1 MGLWEHG
8 IDRLV
13 LDPTLHRHWL
23 LLLQLEDQE
32 NPNCNSYMA
41 YTTSYADTG
50 LLGVYFTADKNAN
63 LKLLVDAIQKEWG
76 RLSRR
81 HNR

>member
-32 NPNCNSYMA
+32 KPQLQIHIWLIQHPTQIQGCWA
-41 YTTSYADTG
+41 FI
-50 LLGVYFTADKNAN
+50 LLPIKRKSKITC
-63 LKLLVDAIQKEWG
+63 
-76 RLSRR
+76 
-81 HNR
+81 